1 MDLALPRGVMAG
13 PSQASVSHLCRLC
26 YTETDYKHCTGLF
39 TGIKNRAMTSR
50 MCDLLQILIEENDGL
65 PSMVCRKCLGKF
77 NTIESKLD
85 SLRSLA
91 QSSYEAYLKAN
102 SSVCTRKRPKVTSG
116 IGVSPSTSRV
126 QPLPKR
132 FQRDLSGK
140 KLRFDRNGII

>member
-1 MDLALPRGVMAG
+1 MISSSEWIQLGLVESWLALNKQVCRICAG
-13 PSQASVSHLCRLC
+13 CA
-26 YTETDYKHCTGLF
+26 TETDYKHCTGLF

-50 MCDLLQILIEENDGL
+50 IRDLQILIEENDGL

-102 SSVCTRKRPKVTSG
+102 TSVCTCKRPKVTSG
-116 IGVSPSTSRV
+116 IRVSPSTSRV

-140 KLRFDRNGII
+140 KLRFD

>member
-65 PSMVCRKCLGKF
+65 PSMVCRKF
-77 NTIESKLD
+77 NVWES
-85 SLRSLA
+85 
-91 QSSYEAYLKAN
+91 
-102 SSVCTRKRPKVTSG
+102 
-116 IGVSPSTSRV
+116 ST
-126 QPLPKR
+126 P
-132 FQRDLSGK
+132 
-140 KLRFDRNGII
+140 